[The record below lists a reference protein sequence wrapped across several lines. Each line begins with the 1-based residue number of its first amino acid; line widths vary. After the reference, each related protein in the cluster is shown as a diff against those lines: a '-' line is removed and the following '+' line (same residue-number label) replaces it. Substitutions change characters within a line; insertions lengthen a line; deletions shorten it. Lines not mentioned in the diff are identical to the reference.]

1 MNINDYLNDKKNR
14 PVAVASMCA
23 DPLHHG
29 HINIINEAKKYGN
42 VVIGLMTDEAMEDYK
57 RKPLIKYENRLKVI
71 QELKSVSQVI
81 PLNDLDFASVAKK
94 YQFEYF
100 LHGDDWINNVQSESR
115 KKLIEVMRV
124 WGGKVI
130 DVPCTNG
137 ISSSEL
143 QKEIEF
149 RD

>member
-42 VVIGLMTDEAMEDYK
+42 VVIGLMTDEAMEGYK

-71 QELKSVSQVI
+71 QELKSVSHVI
-81 PLNDLDFASVAKK
+81 PLNDLNFALVAKK
-94 YQFEYF
+94 YQFEYYI
-100 LHGDDWINNVQSESR
+100 HGDDWVNNVQSESR

-130 DVPCTNG
+130 DVPYTNG

>member
-23 DPLHHG
+23 DPFHHG
-29 HINIINEAKKYGN
+29 HVNIINEAKKYGN
-42 VVIGLMTDEAMEDYK
+42 VVIGLMTDEAMAGYK

-71 QELKSVSQVI
+71 QELKSVSHVI
-81 PLNDLDFASVAKK
+81 PLNDLNFASVAKK
-94 YQFEYF
+94 YQFEYY

-115 KKLIEVMRV
+115 KKLIEVMQE

-130 DVPCTNG
+130 DVPYTNG

-143 QKEIEF
+143 QKEIES

>member
-14 PVAVASMCA
+14 PVAVTSMCA

-42 VVIGLMTDEAMEDYK
+42 VVIGLMTDEAMEGYK

-81 PLNDLDFASVAKK
+81 PLNDLDFASAAKK

-130 DVPCTNG
+130 DVPYTNG

>member
-14 PVAVASMCA
+14 PVAVTSMCA

-42 VVIGLMTDEAMEDYK
+42 VVIGLMTDEAMEGYK
-57 RKPLIKYENRLKVI
+57 GKPLIKYENRLKVI

-81 PLNDLDFASVAKK
+81 PLNDLDFASAAKK

-130 DVPCTNG
+130 DVPYTNG

>member
-14 PVAVASMCA
+14 PVAVTSMCA

-42 VVIGLMTDEAMEDYK
+42 VVIGLMTDEAMEGYK
-57 RKPLIKYENRLKVI
+57 GKPLIKYENRLKVI

-130 DVPCTNG
+130 DVPYTNG

>member
-42 VVIGLMTDEAMEDYK
+42 VVIGLMTDEAMEGYK
-57 RKPLIKYENRLKVI
+57 GKPLIKYENRLKVI

-130 DVPCTNG
+130 DVPYTNG

>member
-1 MNINDYLNDKKNR
+1 MNINDYLNDKNNR

-29 HINIINEAKKYGN
+29 HVNIINEAKKYGN
-42 VVIGLMTDEAMEDYK
+42 VVIGLMTDEAMAGYK

-71 QELKSVSQVI
+71 QELKSVSHVI
-81 PLNDLDFASVAKK
+81 PLNDLNFASVAKK
-94 YQFEYF
+94 YQFEYY

-115 KKLIEVMRV
+115 KKLIEVMQE

-130 DVPCTNG
+130 DVPYTNG

-143 QKEIEF
+143 QKEIES